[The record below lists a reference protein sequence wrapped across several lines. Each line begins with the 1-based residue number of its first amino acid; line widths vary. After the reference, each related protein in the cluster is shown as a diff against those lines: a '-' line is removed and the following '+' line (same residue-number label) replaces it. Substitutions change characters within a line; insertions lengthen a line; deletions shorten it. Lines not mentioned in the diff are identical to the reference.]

1 MRNPELVV
9 VDDEENQFETGT
21 ESTQG
26 NKADDFMISC
36 MEVHE
41 INLIEVYGLDEIFA
55 LRCFMHSDTASL
67 FESRI
72 HFRNRNFYE
81 GDVVNGWLHGRGKF
95 TFAKHGICYTGE
107 FIRNEATGDGRIDWP
122 DGSFYEGQV
131 VRGIRHGIGTYKHPL
146 GLTYIGEWMNGRKHG
161 KGRMEYN
168 TGATYFYDGQWKEGL
183 RHGFGTY
190 QYAEAAI
197 YEGQW
202 RNGHRSGEGTLHWS
216 DCDEI
221 YTGSWLNGKQHG
233 LGCHAW
239 HILRVHSS
247 QYSLPNVY
255 DGQWENGM
263 RNGLGTFHYP
273 NGSKY
278 VGYWIN
284 NLKHGQGTL
293 ILKDGRVFERMFHND
308 RLWFG
313 PGMDDTTRNLTSE
326 ILERSDTRLPLI
338 RGNLDESNTGGQNHT
353 QLNNTSDTNLLEHYL
368 RPHIPAEYFHES
380 ELRLMQN
387 HITEHLAAL
396 RCVYQFYG
404 RLGIEHLPDNT
415 VIMRHLQF
423 CQMIKDCRLH
433 TLTGLARIDQM
444 IDLSFGTE
452 EFDRVQNPERL
463 VSFGAFV
470 NILVILACRL
480 FIKSNV
486 TGEYVHGKKFQN
498 KPSEALI
505 RLITQFLL
513 PNVCK
518 TSSPLY
524 EDRQKSR
531 EVLLFIEP
539 VYNVFRFQAEIRKNH
554 GDSPS
559 VITMRHFLLMMK
571 NFSLLDDN
579 LTVSDVVHNLCTIN
593 PVAGPEHE
601 CNMNTELTFFD
612 FFETLIRIALRPPT
626 DFLAAQVLPR
636 SGTISVS
643 PTLADPSEIK
653 VGLTA
658 EINQTLGHGYKELSD
673 GKIPTLPE
681 RVEVNSRRKS
691 NTVAKNTKSGSM
703 KAKDRTHKAKTST
716 RSNHSSPIP
725 GNEAAINLQN
735 EMLTETTNEKFGDR
749 KDGATDQTPKINGK
763 GSKNNNSLLTETNET
778 SGMEFTRWKAALHQ
792 FLLTNLLPA
801 AQHFEL
807 CYGIATGMGPSQGN
821 TTRSATVSCNTCSA
835 I

>member
-1 MRNPELVV
+1 MFHVIV
-9 VDDEENQFETGT
+9 
-21 ESTQG
+21 
-26 NKADDFMISC
+26 I
-36 MEVHE
+36 H
-41 INLIEVYGLDEIFA
+41 NLLNIK
-55 LRCFMHSDTASL
+55 
-67 FESRI
+67 
-72 HFRNRNFYE
+72 
-81 GDVVNGWLHGRGKF
+81 GDVVNGWLQGRGKF

-161 KGRMEYN
+161 KPVLQMANISSPDKGRMEYN
-168 TGATYFYDGQWKEGL
+168 TEATYFYDGQWKEGL

-221 YTGSWLNGKQHG
+221 YTGSWLDGKQHG

-284 NLKHGQGTL
+284 NLKHGQTKPISFQGTL

-313 PGMDDTTRNLTSE
+313 PGMDDATRNLASE

-353 QLNNTSDTNLLEHYL
+353 PLNNTSDTNLLEHYL
-368 RPHIPAEYFHES
+368 RQHIPAEYFHES

-433 TLTGLARIDQM
+433 TLTGLAQIDQM

-452 EFDRVQNPERL
+452 DFDRVQNPERL
-463 VSFGAFV
+463 ISFGAFV

-480 FIKSNV
+480 FVKSNV

-524 EDRQKSR
+524 ENRQKSR

-571 NFSLLDDN
+571 SVVEKLNN
-579 LTVSDVVHNLCTIN
+579 LTV
-593 PVAGPEHE
+593 
-601 CNMNTELTFFD
+601 
-612 FFETLIRIALRPPT
+612 LISQRGFHSPP
-626 DFLAAQVLPR
+626 
-636 SGTISVS
+636 
-643 PTLADPSEIK
+643 
-653 VGLTA
+653 
-658 EINQTLGHGYKELSD
+658 
-673 GKIPTLPE
+673 
-681 RVEVNSRRKS
+681 EVNSRRKS
-691 NTVAKNTKSGSM
+691 ITVAKNTKSGGM
-703 KAKDRTHKAKTST
+703 KGKDRTHKAKTST

-725 GNEAAINLQN
+725 GKEAAINLPN
-735 EMLTETTNEKFGDR
+735 EVLTETTKEKSGDR
-749 KDGATDQTPKINGK
+749 KDGATDQTPKNNRQR
-763 GSKNNNSLLTETNET
+763 SKNKNSLLTETNET
-778 SGMEFTRWKAALHQ
+778 SGMEFTRWKTALHQ

-807 CYGIATGMGPSQGN
+807 CYGVATGMGPSQGN
-821 TTRSATVSCNTCSA
+821 TTRSATVSCNTCKA